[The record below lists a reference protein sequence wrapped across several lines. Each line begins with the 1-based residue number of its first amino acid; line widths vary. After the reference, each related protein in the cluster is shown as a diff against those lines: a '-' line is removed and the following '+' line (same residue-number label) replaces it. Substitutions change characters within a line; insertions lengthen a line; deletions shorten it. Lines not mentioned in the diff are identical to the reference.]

1 MDVFDPNQV
10 VEPVESDNSAVK
22 ADNNDSS
29 EAIYDF
35 GFLTSRRAVIDKL
48 KELINAPVSDIKGQI
63 DVLKSIYYKLRKQE
77 TDDLKAKF
85 VEEGNSPEEFKM
97 ENDELESELKELLNQ
112 AREKKAEYNRLQEE
126 EKENNLKRKGEIL
139 EQIKQLCESPD
150 DVSRHYSEFQEL
162 QTKWKEITNLPQA
175 GVSELWK
182 NYQHAVE
189 HFYDLLK
196 INKELREYD
205 FKKNYELKI
214 ALCEAAEKLSE
225 ETDVI
230 SSFHSLQKFHNEWR
244 EIGPVSRE
252 FRESL
257 WQRFKDASTV
267 INKKHQLHFESLR
280 GKEQENEAAKVA
292 LCEKMEALDVAG
304 LNSYQKWDEKA
315 KEVIELQEEWK
326 KIGFASKKTN
336 NQLFERFRKACDAF
350 FNAKYAYIKS
360 MKEELL
366 ANLEQKKALCDQA
379 EALKESTEWKETSD
393 KLIELQKEWKK
404 IGAVPKKH
412 SDAVWKRF
420 VSACDYFFEQKKSNS
435 NSTRDIERN
444 NLSLKRAIIEKVKA
458 IDESLDQSD
467 IIDTIKGLVAEF
479 NAVGHVPFKEKDK
492 IYKEFHDLVD
502 SFYKKFSIKSND
514 RKVSAFK
521 SNVSRMAQGDRSES
535 AILRERRGLMKQ
547 YETLKQDLQTYENN
561 MGFLSFSS
569 KGSNKLQNE
578 MEKKIQK
585 LKDEMEL
592 LAQKINIIDETLDA

>member
-10 VEPVESDNSAVK
+10 VEPVESDKSAVK

-35 GFLTSRRAVIDKL
+35 GLLSSRRAVIDKL

-63 DVLKSIYYKLRKQE
+63 DTLKSIYYKLRKQE
-77 TDDLKAKF
+77 TDDLRAKY

-97 ENDELESELKELLNQ
+97 ENDDLESELKDLLNQ
-112 AREKKAEYNRLQEE
+112 ARERKAEFNRLQEE
-126 EKENNLKRKGEIL
+126 EKELNLKRKEEIL

-162 QTKWKEITNLPQA
+162 QNKWKEITNLPQA
-175 GVSELWK
+175 GLADLWK
-182 NYQHAVE
+182 NYQHVVE

-205 FKKNYELKI
+205 FKKNYELKV

-225 ETDVI
+225 EQDVI
-230 SSFHSLQKFHNEWR
+230 SAFHSLQKFHNEWR
-244 EIGPVSRE
+244 EIGPVARE
-252 FRESL
+252 FREPL

-267 INKKHQLHFESLR
+267 INKRHQSHFESLR
-280 GKEQENEAAKVA
+280 DKEQENETAKVA
-292 LCEKMEALDVAG
+292 LCEKIELIDVVG

-336 NQLFERFRKACDAF
+336 NLLFERFRKACDAF

-360 MKEELL
+360 MKEDLL
-366 ANLEQKKALCDQA
+366 TNLEQKKALCDQA
-379 EALKESTEWKETSD
+379 EALKDSTDWKEASD
-393 KLIELQKEWKK
+393 KLIELQKQWKK
-404 IGAVPKKH
+404 IGVVPKKH

-420 VSACDYFFEQKKSNS
+420 VSACDYFFEQKKLNS
-435 NSTRDIERN
+435 NSTRDVERN
-444 NLSLKRAIIEKVKA
+444 NLSLKRAIIEKAKA
-458 IDESLDQSD
+458 IDESLEQSEIVD
-467 IIDTIKGLVAEF
+467 AIKGLVAEF
-479 NAVGHVPFKEKDK
+479 NAIGHVPFKEKDK
-492 IYKEFHDLVD
+492 VYKEFHDLVD
-502 SFYKKFSIKSND
+502 SFYKKFSVRSND
-514 RKVSAFK
+514 KKVSAFK

-535 AILRERRGLMKQ
+535 AILRERRALMKQ

-569 KGSNKLQNE
+569 KGAGKLQNE